1 MAKRTFEQSLKQLE
15 EIVAELE
22 SGELSLESAMK
33 KFEEG
38 MELSRF
44 CAQKLEETER
54 KITVLTQDGGGNVVE
69 KLFAPAT
76 DDPSG
81 ATA

>member
-1 MAKRTFEQSLKQLE
+1 MAKKTFEQSLKQLE

-22 SGELSLESAMK
+22 SGDLSLEAAIK

-44 CAQKLEETER
+44 CTHKLEETER
-54 KITVLTQDGGGNVVE
+54 RVTILMKDSGGNVVE
-69 KLFAPAT
+69 KPFAPREDEDT
-76 DDPSG
+76 PG
-81 ATA
+81 

>member
-1 MAKRTFEQSLKQLE
+1 MAKKTFEQSLKQLE

-22 SGELSLESAMK
+22 SGDLSLEAAIK

-44 CAQKLEETER
+44 CTQKLEETER
-54 KITVLTQDGGGNVVE
+54 RVTILMKDSGGNLVE
-69 KLFAPAT
+69 KPFAPREDVDT
-76 DDPSG
+76 PG
-81 ATA
+81 

>member
-1 MAKRTFEQSLKQLE
+1 MAKKTFEQSLKQLE

-22 SGELSLESAMK
+22 SGDLSLEAAIK

-44 CAQKLEETER
+44 CTQKLEETER
-54 KITVLTQDGGGNVVE
+54 RVTILMKDSGENVVE
-69 KLFAPAT
+69 KPFAPREDEDT
-76 DDPSG
+76 PG
-81 ATA
+81 